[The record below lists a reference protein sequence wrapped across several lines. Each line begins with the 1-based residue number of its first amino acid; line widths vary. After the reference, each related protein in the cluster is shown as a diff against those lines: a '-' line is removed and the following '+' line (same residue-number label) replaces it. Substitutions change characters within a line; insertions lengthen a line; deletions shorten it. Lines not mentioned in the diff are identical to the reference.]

1 MKKLIVIAAIAI
13 VLGIV
18 GISIYCFCNRITVT
32 DDEKTSLIKGNNE
45 FALNLYAEL
54 AESNDDKNLFFSPY
68 SISNA
73 LAMTYAGARGE
84 TEKQMKKTLHFELAQ
99 ERLHPAF
106 YVLRRELTRL
116 SKKGCELDV
125 ANALYGQTGE
135 EFHSSFLKLVKK
147 YYDAKFA
154 QVDFTKNPDGAI
166 SEINEWVNKKTK
178 GKISGIITRE
188 NINELTSLVLLNAIY
203 FKGEWKSKFDKED
216 TYEETFHLADGT
228 EKEVPMMHQMGK
240 FKCVGFDSGEIFF
253 RMLEMPYVGA
263 NISMTIFLP
272 ESKNDL
278 SLLEKAMDAKNLQNW
293 LSELKNGA
301 SDVHIAI
308 PKFKF
313 GTRYFLEE
321 NLKNM
326 GIKNAF
332 ELDLADFSATLPTK
346 LFISFVLHRAYIEV
360 DEEGTTAAA
369 ATAVSKE
376 KSEMLNDF
384 VADHPFMFIIR
395 ENTTGSILFMGR
407 VMDPTEEDGSENSAL
422 EAN

>member
-1 MKKLIVIAAIAI
+1 MMKKIIIVSCIVIILAAA
-13 VLGIV
+13 
-18 GISIYCFCNRITVT
+18 GISIYCFCNRITAT
-32 DDEKTSLIKGNNE
+32 EDEKAALVKGNNE
-45 FALNLYAEL
+45 FALSLYGEL
-54 AESNDDKNLFFSPY
+54 ANSYEGKNLFFSPY

-84 TEKQMKKTLHFELAQ
+84 TEKQMKETLHFSLEQ
-99 ERLHPAF
+99 ERLHPAIF
-106 YVLRRELTRL
+106 VLRRELL
-116 SKKGCELDV
+116 KNSKKSSKLDI
-125 ANALYGQTGE
+125 ANALYAQTDE
-135 EFHSSFLKLVKK
+135 KFHNDFLKLIRK
-147 YYDAKFA
+147 YYNANFA
-154 QVDFTKNPDGAI
+154 RADFKGNPDAAV
-166 SEINEWVNKKTK
+166 SEINKWIIKETK
-178 GKISGIITRE
+178 GKIPTIIARE
-188 NINELTSLVLLNAIY
+188 NITADTMLVLLNAIY
-203 FKGEWKSKFDKED
+203 FKGGWESKFHKED
-216 TYEETFHLADGT
+216 TYEEAFHLADGT
-228 EKEVPMMHQMGK
+228 EKAVPMMHQMGK
-240 FKCVGFDSGEIFF
+240 FICIGFDSGEKYF
-253 RMLEMPYVGA
+253 RMLEMPYVGG
-263 NISMTIFLP
+263 NISMIIFLL

-332 ELDLADFSATLPTK
+332 ELKLADFSLTSPTK

-369 ATAVSKE
+369 ATAVSEE
-376 KSEMLNDF
+376 KIYMLNDF

-395 ENTTGSILFMGR
+395 DNKTGCILFMGR
-407 VMDPTEEDGSENSAL
+407 VMDPTEEDVR
-422 EAN
+422 